1 MFGNQSKSNYE
12 KANTLIGEGATLEA
26 ATFKSNGTIR
36 IDGTYIGKLILNGD
50 LVLDSKGIIEGNI
63 EAHHALISGKITG
76 DMHCSEE
83 IHLSSSAIVTGNI
96 YCNKLIIDEGAI
108 FNGISAMTTHKE
120 MKQSKK
126 TQEPIS
132 N

>member
-12 KANTLIGEGATLEA
+12 KANTLIGEGAILEA
-26 ATFKSNGTIR
+26 ATFKSSGTVR

-50 LVLDSKGIIEGNI
+50 LVLDSKGVIDGNV

-76 DMHCSEE
+76 DIVCSDE
-83 IHLSSSAIVTGNI
+83 IHLSSCAIVSGNMQ
-96 YCNKLIIDEGAI
+96 CKNLIIDEGAV
-108 FNGISAMTTHKE
+108 FNGVSTMTRQKESNQVKKPQVTSA
-120 MKQSKK
+120 
-126 TQEPIS
+126 

>member
-1 MFGNQSKSNYE
+1 MFGNQNKSNYE

-36 IDGTYIGKLILNGD
+36 IDGTYIGKIILNGD
-50 LVLDSKGIIEGNI
+50 LVLDTKGIIEGNV

-76 DMHCSEE
+76 DISCSEE
-83 IHLSSSAIVTGNI
+83 IHLSSSAIVVGNI
-96 YCNKLIIDEGAI
+96 CCGHLIIDEGAT
-108 FNGISAMTTHKE
+108 FNGISTMTTRTDTKR
-120 MKQSKK
+120 SKK
-126 TQEPIS
+126 PQEPIA